1 MIDMA
6 RKTRRS
12 KNSRSSRGVRVTR
25 AHAFGSI
32 VILLAGIISV
42 AGLALYSGVAT
53 STNSVGYAT
62 NYGNSVQ
69 CFKTCINS
77 CSVAQDVSS
86 CLDSTIYECRSQCK
100 V

>member
-1 MIDMA
+1 MNVMA

-12 KNSRSSRGVRVTR
+12 RSSKRGVRVTR

-42 AGLALYSGVAT
+42 AGLAAYSGAFP

-62 NYGNSVQ
+62 NYGNSMQ

-77 CSVAQDVSS
+77 CSVASDVST
-86 CLDSTIYECRSQCK
+86 CLDSKIYECRSQCNI
-100 V
+100 